1 MGSASALEKTEH
13 VPGSIWGS
21 RSIHL
26 DHSCSGSFACVVA
39 PCCNGKTYC

>member
-21 RSIHL
+21 SIHL